1 MQQRML
7 VGVGAPKCH
16 ETLAWIERRGL
27 NPLDTLKDFIG
38 SYPQPALF
46 GQPQYDW
53 EPPRVATGVKNR
65 AARLKALGNAVDP
78 LQAFPIMYAIK
89 VVDDLVHGGVT

>member
-1 MQQRML
+1 MGR
-7 VGVGAPKCH
+7 GVDELPTKMDGG
-16 ETLAWIERRGL
+16 GL
-27 NPLDTLKDFIG
+27 NTLDTLKDFIG

-53 EPPRVATGVKNR
+53 EPPRVATGIKNR
-65 AARLKALGNAVDP
+65 EERLKALGNAVDP

-89 VVDDLVHGGVT
+89 TIDDLLNCEKVTA

>member
-1 MQQRML
+1 M
-7 VGVGAPKCH
+7 
-16 ETLAWIERRGL
+16 
-27 NPLDTLKDFIG
+27 
-38 SYPQPALF
+38 

-78 LQAFPIMYAIK
+78 LQIFPIMIAIK
-89 VVDDLVHGGVT
+89 TIDDLINELEEV